1 MTVLRVDDFGG
12 MAPAMNP
19 RNLPPNGAV
28 ESINADVRRS
38 ALVPIQKGGS
48 VNYVDLP
55 ELRPLAL
62 FDFPNAIGKLVLK
75 YSAAKW
81 MSEVSEGVYAKWRIT
96 DNNVAYVTEGNNPQ
110 EVQTISP
117 GVPDPAAAPNVTDS
131 SPNSPQD
138 TAYVVTYV
146 KRAHG
151 IDFESAPSAPAT
163 TSQSTGASVTLAFA
177 ERNRT
182 DFDKFRVYRTS
193 GGKFLFA
200 AEKGKSET
208 FVDNVSADALGEE
221 VPSADWEY
229 FTTYLWPVNTSFGSI
244 AAIYHGLG
252 DTVAFT
258 EIGIFHAWPRRYR
271 LRLPDQIQA
280 LVDNG
285 DSIAAF
291 TNSNVYMLSGT
302 GPDSVSAREVGRG
315 ETGRLVCLPA
325 KCSQGVAFW
334 TTTGVFVLTRAGALH
349 NLTQGRMLAPPQGS
363 DNSLSSRRR
372 IFELDGVICVADPH
386 YDGSLINM
394 VRLRDGKMAK
404 TEPLTMFP
412 SESGD
417 KAFFVDSEDQF
428 TQMFSGS
435 NRFTAKWKSKEFETP
450 SRTGFSCAKV
460 DVRPYTGS
468 GTRTCTLQIWRDG
481 SPVWSSPRAIADS
494 KPFRL
499 PPGRGLVWQFEVV
512 TNCEVTA
519 VTLATSMKELSR
531 V

>member
-258 EIGIFHAWPRRYR
+258 GK
-271 LRLPDQIQA
+271 
-280 LVDNG
+280 
-285 DSIAAF
+285 
-291 TNSNVYMLSGT
+291 SGFSMRGRADT
-302 GPDSVSAREVGRG
+302 GCACPIRSKLWWTTATASPPSPIRTSTCFRGRG
-315 ETGRLVCLPA
+315 PTAFPQGKWGEARQADSYVCLQNA
-325 KCSQGVAFW
+325 R
-334 TTTGVFVLTRAGALH
+334 RAWRSG
-349 NLTQGRMLAPPQGS
+349 PP
-363 DNSLSSRRR
+363 
-372 IFELDGVICVADPH
+372 
-386 YDGSLINM
+386 
-394 VRLRDGKMAK
+394 
-404 TEPLTMFP
+404 
-412 SESGD
+412 
-417 KAFFVDSEDQF
+417 
-428 TQMFSGS
+428 
-435 NRFTAKWKSKEFETP
+435 
-450 SRTGFSCAKV
+450 
-460 DVRPYTGS
+460 
-468 GTRTCTLQIWRDG
+468 
-481 SPVWSSPRAIADS
+481 
-494 KPFRL
+494 
-499 PPGRGLVWQFEVV
+499 RGCL
-512 TNCEVTA
+512 C
-519 VTLATSMKELSR
+519 
-531 V
+531 